1 MQRSRIVRAMSG
13 VSRAASIALVA
24 VLFAVYAPATSAQ
37 QPTTPA
43 KPDSAGAAMETML
56 RSMMDQQTAR
66 MGQLVAVT
74 MTARLAVLAKPETA
88 QNLATFVR
96 NLYDALIAKGF
107 SKDEA
112 LKIVTAFGG
121 AATGSSSASPGP

>member
-1 MQRSRIVRAMSG
+1 MAPRG
-13 VSRAASIALVA
+13 A

-37 QPTTPA
+37 QPTTAA

-121 AATGSSSASPGP
+121 TASSSGSASPGP

>member
-1 MQRSRIVRAMSG
+1 MQHSRFIPAMSG
-13 VSRAASIALVA
+13 ACHAASIVLAA
-24 VLFAVYAPATSAQ
+24 VLFAVCVPALSAQ

-66 MGQLVAVT
+66 MAQLAAVS

-121 AATGSSSASPGP
+121 AATGSSSAVPGP

>member
-13 VSRAASIALVA
+13 VSRAASIALVS

-37 QPTTPA
+37 QPTTAA

-112 LKIVTAFGG
+112 LKIVTAFSGT
-121 AATGSSSASPGP
+121 ATGSSSPSPGP

>member
-1 MQRSRIVRAMSG
+1 MQHSRIVRAMSG

-121 AATGSSSASPGP
+121 TASNSSSASPGP

>member
-13 VSRAASIALVA
+13 VSRAASIALVS

-66 MGQLVAVT
+66 MGQLVCCNDDGAFGG
-74 MTARLAVLAKPETA
+74 ARQAGNGAESGDVRA
-88 QNLATFVR
+88 QPVR
-96 NLYDALIAKGF
+96 RAHCEGF
-107 SKDEA
+107 QKDEA
-112 LKIVTAFGG
+112 LKIVTAFSGT
-121 AATGSSSASPGP
+121 ATGSRSPSPGP

>member
-13 VSRAASIALVA
+13 VSRAASIALVS

-37 QPTTPA
+37 QPTTAA

-121 AATGSSSASPGP
+121 TASSSSSASPGP

>member
-1 MQRSRIVRAMSG
+1 MQRSRKVRAVLG
-13 VSRAASIALVA
+13 ACHAASIALAA
-24 VLFAVYAPATSAQ
+24 VLFAVYVPATSAQ
-37 QPTTPA
+37 QPTAPA

-66 MGQLVAVT
+66 MGQLAAVSL
-74 MTARLAVLAKPETA
+74 TARLAVLAKPEAA

-96 NLYDALIAKGF
+96 NLYDALVAKGF

>member
-37 QPTTPA
+37 QPTTAA

-121 AATGSSSASPGP
+121 TASSSSSASPGP